1 MKNILVMVGSN
12 KKGGNTEL
20 LADAFISGAKSAG
33 HVVTKVFLGDTKIN
47 GCSGCNA
54 CRKVGSCIQ
63 KDDMAGVY
71 PLIEQ
76 ADSIVFASPLYY
88 WTISAGI
95 KAFIERLYAVAKED
109 PNPPLGRYEKY
120 PNKECALLVT
130 AADDLFWTFEQVT
143 SYYQFAV
150 VNYIG
155 WRDKGMVLAGGCG
168 GSGSERC
175 IRQTPHL
182 ETAYRFGERF

>member
-1 MKNILVMVGSN
+1 MKNILVIVGSN

-20 LADAFISGAKSAG
+20 LADAFISGAESPG
-33 HVVTKVFLGDTKIN
+33 HIVTKVFLGDTKIN

-54 CRKVGSCIQ
+54 CRKVGYCIQ

-71 PLIEQ
+71 PLIEK
-76 ADSIVFASPLYY
+76 ADSIVLASPLYY

-120 PNKECALLVT
+120 PDKECALLVT

-182 ETAYRFGERF
+182 ETAYHFGERF